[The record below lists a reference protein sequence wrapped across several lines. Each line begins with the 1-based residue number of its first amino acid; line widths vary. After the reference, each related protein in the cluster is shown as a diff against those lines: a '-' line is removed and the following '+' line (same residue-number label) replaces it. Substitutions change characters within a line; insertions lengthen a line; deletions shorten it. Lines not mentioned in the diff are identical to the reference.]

1 MASRQKLVL
10 RLERNTRWKIMEAT
24 DNNTCVELRNL
35 VKRFPSVVAVNHVN
49 LEVKD
54 REVFALLGPSGCG
67 KTTILRIIAGL
78 ETADEGEVLIGG
90 KVVNDVAPYRR
101 DCNLVFQNLALFP
114 HMTIQQNIAYG
125 LERKR
130 VPKNEINSRVGEML
144 EFMGLSVMGNRY
156 PVQLSGGQQQRVA
169 LARSL
174 VLKPKLLLLDEP
186 LAALDRKLRK
196 DMQVELKRIQ
206 QEVGITFFYVTHD
219 QKVALAISD
228 TIAIMREGRLE
239 QVAPPNQI
247 YDLPRTRFVADFMGA
262 TNIFAGKVIEKSKEE
277 VRLQSEEGIMLLAL
291 DKEDLASEK
300 ITGACVHPE
309 QIKVAP
315 AVADL
320 TADNKF
326 AGRIT
331 AMIYQGDFVEIQ
343 VLLRETK
350 NDKTITAHLDARLS
364 HANELSVGKQVIA
377 YWDRESSKTFQE

>member
-1 MASRQKLVL
+1 MDGKQ
-10 RLERNTRWKIMEAT
+10 
-24 DNNTCVELRNL
+24 NNICVELKNL
-35 VKRFPSVVAVNHVN
+35 VKRFPGVTAVNHVD
-49 LEVKD
+49 LAVRD
-54 REVFALLGPSGCG
+54 REVFSLLGPSGCG

-90 KVVNDVAPYRR
+90 SVVNDVPPYRR

-114 HMTIQQNIAYG
+114 HMTIEQNIAYG

-130 VPKNEINSRVGEML
+130 FLKHEIHKRVNEML
-144 EFMGLSVMGNRY
+144 EFMGLGTMKDRY

-174 VLKPKLLLLDEP
+174 VLRPKLLLLDEP

-228 TIAIMREGRLE
+228 TIAIMREGRIE
-239 QVAPPNQI
+239 QIASPNRI
-247 YDLPRTRFVADFMGA
+247 YDNPRTKFVADFMGA
-262 TNIFAGKVIEKSKEE
+262 TNIFAGKVVDRSNRTA
-277 VRLQSEEGIMLLAL
+277 RLETEDGLMLLAR
-291 DKEDLASEK
+291 DNKDW
-300 ITGACVHPE
+300 TGEEIKGVCVHPE
-309 QIKVAP
+309 QINVAP
-315 AVADL
+315 LVTEL

-331 AMIYQGDFVEIQ
+331 SMIYQGDFVEIQ
-343 VLLRETK
+343 IHLQET
-350 NDKTITAHLDARLS
+350 NNGKTLTAHLDARS
-364 HANELSVGKQVIA
+364 FHNNGLSVGKEAIV
-377 YWDRESSKTFQE
+377 YWDRESSKAFMGSDRDY